1 MNVQH
6 EWIDVGTELGNNER
20 YAMYHEPADEVD
32 IPRKPVELC
41 NRDRAFAFPGHIESA
56 CQLRPKLERVRS
68 FARLDLGKFSDDLK
82 PVRLREAL
90 QRLPLGFK
98 PEAQSFLP

>member
-20 YAMYHEPADEVD
+20 YAMYQEPVDEMDV
-32 IPRKPVELC
+32 PRQPVELR
-41 NRDRAFAFPGHIESA
+41 NRDLAFAFSGHIESA

-68 FARLDLGKFSDDLK
+68 LARLDLGKFSDNLE

-90 QRLPLGFK
+90 QCLALGLKPQAQPLLP
-98 PEAQSFLP
+98 